1 MVIVPLPL
9 FHPQKFLIAL
19 FPILAENE
27 IHNLKFE
34 IAFDALFTKTFF
46 PTIFS
51 ILNDELDINLNADGS
66 TVTIQA
72 TTHDLVYSYMEQKNE
87 TGPEQQILIPKNCPI
102 PIRKSHHLQTSD
114 QGSITVKVFLKST
127 ELMELAEVCITV

>member
-1 MVIVPLPL
+1 MH
-9 FHPQKFLIAL
+9 F

-34 IAFDALFTKTFF
+34 NDFDVLFTKTFF

-87 TGPEQQILIPKNCPI
+87 TGPEQQILIPKNCPYMIQDIGQYLSLCNI
-102 PIRKSHHLQTSD
+102 PSSHM
-114 QGSITVKVFLKST
+114 FY
-127 ELMELAEVCITV
+127 ELWW

>member
-1 MVIVPLPL
+1 MH
-9 FHPQKFLIAL
+9 F
-19 FPILAENE
+19 FPILADNE

-34 IAFDALFTKTFF
+34 NDFDVLFTKTFF

-72 TTHDLVYSYMEQKNE
+72 ATHDLVYSYMEQKNE
-87 TGPEQQILIPKNCPI
+87 SGPEEQILIPKNCPI

-127 ELMELAEVCITV
+127 ELMELAEVCITAFKVNNWARIFPKN